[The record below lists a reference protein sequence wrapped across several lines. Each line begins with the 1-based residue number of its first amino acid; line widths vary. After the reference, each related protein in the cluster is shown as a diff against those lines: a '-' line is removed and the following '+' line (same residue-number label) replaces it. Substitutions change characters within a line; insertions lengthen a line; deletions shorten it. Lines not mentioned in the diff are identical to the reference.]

1 MSGKVDDRD
10 EYLTVKEAAAY
21 LGVSPNTLR
30 NWDRSGKLKAS
41 RHPINKYRLYSKKK
55 LDDLLAQIKSE

>member
-1 MSGKVDDRD
+1 MSGKVNDQD
-10 EYLTVKEAAAY
+10 EYLTVKQAAAY

-55 LDDLLAQIKSE
+55 LDDLLDQIKSE

>member
-1 MSGKVDDRD
+1 MSGKVEDQD
-10 EYLTVKEAAAY
+10 EQLTVKEAAAY

-41 RHPINKYRLYSKKK
+41 RHPINRYRLYSKKK
-55 LDDLLAQIKSE
+55 LDELISRIKGG